1 MRINR
6 YLASCGLGSRRTC
19 ETLVTEGR
27 VRINGA
33 VIDSLA
39 VQVQPGDRVQ
49 VGRRLVE
56 PEHTASILFHKPKAV
71 LCSRKGEGGR
81 RTVYDFLD
89 PEMQN
94 LRYAG
99 RLDYD
104 SEGLMVFTNDGDLI
118 NRLTHARFNTEKAYL
133 VTLESDFQPDHLSK
147 LLKGFVFEE
156 GRAKAL
162 RAKHLRGGQLEVV
175 LNTGLNRQIRRM
187 FARMGYEVKRLVRT
201 QVGPWTLKGMPPGTW
216 RFLTG
221 KDLAQL
227 TGKRGGGS
235 SQRSS

>member
-19 ETLVTEGR
+19 ETLVTEGK
-27 VRINGA
+27 VKINGA
-33 VIDSLA
+33 IVDSLA
-39 VQVQPGDRVQ
+39 AQVKPGDRVQ
-49 VGRRLVE
+49 VGRRVVE
-56 PEHTASILFHKPKAV
+56 PEHEASILFHKPKAV
-71 LCSRKGEGGR
+71 LCSRQDDGRR

-89 PEMQN
+89 PQMQN

-104 SEGLMVFTNDGDLI
+104 SEGLMVFTNDGALI
-118 NRLTHARFNTEKAYL
+118 NRLTHARFNTEKEYL
-133 VTLESDFQPDHLSK
+133 VTLETDFRPEHLPK
-147 LLKGFVFEE
+147 LMKGFVFEE

-162 RAKHLRGGQLEVV
+162 RARHLRGGQLEVV

-201 QVGPWTLKGMPPGTW
+201 RIGPWTMEGLPSGTW
-216 RFLTG
+216 RVLTQKELGQLESAG
-221 KDLAQL
+221 K
-227 TGKRGGGS
+227 G
-235 SQRSS
+235 